1 MNKLLYVL
9 FSLLMACKP
18 TQLKDSVV
26 KDTHE
31 NSSTEHIAFYFFQ
44 ASKELDNTIL
54 IELQKQKLV
63 QGKLKGFFYNKTP
76 IVEYESNNLLVTF
89 LEGSDSKIQ
98 LQIANPLI
106 EIVEYVNEEGQ
117 FEKKTIYHEKK
128 DFVIRIPHNNP
139 INSINFEI
147 LSIVN
152 QKLKPL
158 FISKIDLN

>member
-1 MNKLLYVL
+1 VT
-9 FSLLMACKP
+9 CKP
-18 TQLKDSVV
+18 TQPKNSINTDKL
-26 KDTHE
+26 E
-31 NSSTEHIAFYFFQ
+31 NNSEEKIAFCFFQ
-44 ASKELDNTIL
+44 ASKEQDNTIQ
-54 IELQKQKLV
+54 IKLQKQKLV
-63 QGKLKGFFYNKTP
+63 PGKLKGFFYDKMP
-76 IVEYESNNLLVTF
+76 MAEYEPNNLLVTF

-147 LSIVN
+147 LSTVD

-158 FISKIDLN
+158 FITKIDLN